1 MLNDHNKT
9 TSNHLLKN
17 MKFLLVF
24 TPINKATKKETAQ
37 VSRWARIFQETRT
50 VYISASKLLANLW
63 LIWLEIKCSA
73 QRAHKPVNTSSEKQ
87 KTCTKTQVV
96 CCLIFLWHSCFSKE
110 ICFDFFP
117 EMTKR
122 LFPQFYCEWWLQTP

>member
-37 VSRWARIFQETRT
+37 VSRWARIFQERRT

-63 LIWLEIKCSA
+63 LIWVEIKCSA

-87 KTCTKTQVV
+87 TTCKKLKLLVV
-96 CCLIFLWHSCFSKE
+96 LFSKQHCCFSKE
-110 ICFDFFP
+110 ICFDFFT
-117 EMTKR
+117 ETMM
-122 LFPQFYCEWWLQTP
+122 L